1 MTGGKR
7 GSEEDGDGAGGHS
20 PRFLVTGPQLPH
32 FSVSRVC
39 PQICSLAA
47 AAPEER
53 SEILAHVV
61 SI

>member
-7 GSEEDGDGAGGHS
+7 SSEEDRGHS
-20 PRFLVTGPQLPH
+20 PRFLVTGSQLPH
-32 FSVSRVC
+32 FSVLRVC